1 MSGENDDRLQVGQT
15 GYYRLFGEYYPA
27 RVVANDI
34 RQTGGAVDEII
45 VYTKWGYHEFSA
57 RTTRGYNSVDGGS
70 WVTPERYEEVRAER
84 RARAIEDFDKNW
96 PTTNEGNSNA
106 A

>member
-1 MSGENDDRLQVGQT
+1 MSEDQRLQVGET

-34 RQTGGAVDEII
+34 RQCFGAVDEII
-45 VYTKWGYHEFSA
+45 VYTKDGWREVST

-70 WVTPERYEEVRAER
+70 WVTPERYEEVRVER
-84 RARAIEDFDKNW
+84 RARALEDFDKKW
-96 PTTNEGNSNA
+96 PLTNEGNPNGA
-106 A
+106 